1 MFISIEEEDMNAKLR
16 MLDSYKTQQER
27 AFMCKDYIYDIA
39 RTRGLQ
45 VGKQYVEAFEAIRI
59 IDLL

>member
-1 MFISIEEEDMNAKLR
+1 
-16 MLDSYKTQQER
+16 
-27 AFMCKDYIYDIA
+27 MCKEYVTDIA

-45 VGKQYVEAFEAIRI
+45 VGKKYVESFEAIRI